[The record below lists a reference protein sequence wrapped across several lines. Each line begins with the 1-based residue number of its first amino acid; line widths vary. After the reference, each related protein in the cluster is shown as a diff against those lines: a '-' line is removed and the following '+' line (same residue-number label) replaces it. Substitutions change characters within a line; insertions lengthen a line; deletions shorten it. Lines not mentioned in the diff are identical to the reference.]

1 MIRLTS
7 GGGLGCSWTGG
18 RQRSCR
24 NTGRQLQSAGRAKRG
39 RRRTG
44 GSAGDPAVRA
54 GRIVSLIGF
63 RGSPPAPI
71 AQPVTP
77 PTQASMH
84 QPFSTTHVP
93 WRARLP
99 WLPGTRNRRFRRLE
113 RSQPVPSTGKPI
125 GELGTAVL
133 FESGTTS
140 SNPVFLQRRVRN
152 EPDPLAAGTPVNT
165 PIGSVPP
172 GYPSPSVQIQSDD
185 SVHPL
190 EGGQACGIEPTECE
204 SSVCF

>member
-1 MIRLTS
+1 MLLRVEQ
-7 GGGLGCSWTGG
+7 GKG
-18 RQRSCR
+18 RKDR
-24 NTGRQLQSAGRAKRG
+24 N
-39 RRRTG
+39 
-44 GSAGDPAVRA
+44 
-54 GRIVSLIGF
+54 

-113 RSQPVPSTGKPI
+113 RSQPVPSTGKPN

-140 SNPVFLQRRVRN
+140 SNPSSSS
-152 EPDPLAAGTPVNT
+152 G
-165 PIGSVPP
+165 
-172 GYPSPSVQIQSDD
+172 
-185 SVHPL
+185 
-190 EGGQACGIEPTECE
+190 E
-204 SSVCF
+204 SSANLISSI